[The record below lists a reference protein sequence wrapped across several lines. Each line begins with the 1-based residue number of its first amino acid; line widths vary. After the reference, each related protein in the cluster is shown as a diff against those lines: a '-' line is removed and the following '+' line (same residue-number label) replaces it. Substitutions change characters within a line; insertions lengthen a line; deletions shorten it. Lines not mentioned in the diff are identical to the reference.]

1 MSSSTP
7 LRISLI
13 NSALFWSRGPIQR
26 RICWWWWFTTSAT
39 TPASKSGCA
48 GKSTR
53 SSKPMMITPSKTWK
67 NSNTSTGFSS
77 KPRAIMDLEHYY
89 LWERLSNRIIFS
101 IYRFWRECQSQF
113 SWQEYTTMKNTLKI
127 PTNFGQK
134 DGKINVITCILL
146 YYWDLEEA
154 HELVLVS
161 IWPSLNQK

>member
-1 MSSSTP
+1 
-7 LRISLI
+7 
-13 NSALFWSRGPIQR
+13 
-26 RICWWWWFTTSAT
+26 
-39 TPASKSGCA
+39 
-48 GKSTR
+48 
-53 SSKPMMITPSKTWK
+53 MMITPSKTWRS
-67 NSNTSTGFSS
+67 SNTSTGYSS
-77 KPRAIMDLEHYY
+77 KPRVIMGLEHYY